1 MLLPLSAL
9 VPGFL
14 LLAFSADMFVNNAI
28 ALAHRLKVSPRLIG
42 LLLMSLGTSAP
53 EILVSVS
60 AALTDRENLAIGNA
74 LGSNIANIG
83 LVMGITLLLSPLL
96 PGFVKAGKELGLMA
110 LVTVAAG
117 VVLYDRSIG
126 QLDALLMLTASLVC
140 TGLLYRWQQTS
151 PEPATEPPPAPTSQ
165 PTEADS
171 PSGSMTTTVLALLT
185 GLVLLL
191 ASSRLLVWAA
201 AAIARDMHI
210 SELAIGLTVIALGT
224 SLPEL
229 AACLASALTGRQ
241 DMAVATITGSNIF
254 NLLVVMA
261 IPGVAA
267 PVPVAEAALV
277 RDYAVMLALT
287 GVLLV
292 VLRPVS
298 KDGQLWK
305 RGPGLL
311 LILGYLAYSL
321 CLATL

>member
-28 ALAHRLKVSPRLIG
+28 AFAHRLKISPRLVG

-60 AALTDRENLAIGNA
+60 AALTDRESLAIGNA

-83 LVMGITLLLSPLL
+83 LVMGITLLVSPLL
-96 PGFVKAGKELGLMA
+96 PGFVKAGKELALMA

-126 QLDALLMLTASLVC
+126 QLDALLMLTGSLVC
-140 TGLLYRWQQTS
+140 TGLLYRWQQAS
-151 PEPATEPPPAPTSQ
+151 PEPATEASPAP
-165 PTEADS
+165 ADS

-201 AAIARDMHI
+201 ATLAREMQI

-229 AACLASALTGRQ
+229 AACLASALKGRQ

-267 PVPVAEAALV
+267 PMPVAEAALV

-287 GVLLV
+287 GILLL

-298 KDGQLWK
+298 KGGKLWK

-321 CLATL
+321 CLAAL

>member
-28 ALAHRLKVSPRLIG
+28 AFAHRLKISPRLVG

-60 AALTDRENLAIGNA
+60 AALTDRESLAIGNA

-83 LVMGITLLLSPLL
+83 LVMGITLLVSPLL

-126 QLDALLMLTASLVC
+126 QLDALLMLTGSLVC
-140 TGLLYRWQQTS
+140 TGLLYRWQQAS
-151 PEPATEPPPAPTSQ
+151 PEPATEAPPAP
-165 PTEADS
+165 ADS

-201 AAIARDMHI
+201 ATLAREMQI

-229 AACLASALTGRQ
+229 AACLASALKGRQ

-267 PVPVAEAALV
+267 PMPVAEAALV

-287 GVLLV
+287 GILLL

-298 KDGQLWK
+298 KGGKLWK

-321 CLATL
+321 CLAAL